1 MTPSQRQFSFC
12 HRKFGEQDCCKT
24 RVPASRTLVEG
35 GVEELTVVLPMA
47 PLSSPCE
54 ILSSFSESALVFFH
68 RCRHSVMSR
77 KVKQAYAN
85 SEVQKLNDP
94 NFLVELA
101 IGPPN
106 PALAPQ
112 TPGTGLVLGGQFSYQ
127 PRSFVFKKAHFSF
140 DDNRIFD
147 ESGELVLVTHHPG
160 KNPLDAVDPL
170 GLANTDAFLAPVGEW
185 ESLCDATGYRGMPS
199 FRVRAAHMSL
209 HGRQKIQDPQGNAT
223 YFNVC
228 KMSRL
233 KTMSLRHNLKVC
245 KGDSKD
251 LVYKVLLDL
260 TGRSI
265 QLVNERGELEAIMT
279 KSTKNLILN
288 AAFGAGSELQIDVAP
303 GVDWTAI
310 LAVLIG
316 IKQVGKSL
324 AGDALGNAADSA
336 TGAAAGAA
344 VGFATDPGNVDEFG
358 NQLSGMA
365 DGLGMGDAAEAVGDG
380 AGELVSGVFGFIGS
394 LFE

>member
-1 MTPSQRQFSFC
+1 MLQSDLSLKA
-12 HRKFGEQDCCKT
+12 HLIWIAVD
-24 RVPASRTLVEG
+24 
-35 GVEELTVVLPMA
+35 ELTVVLPIT
-47 PLSSPCE
+47 SVTSRCE
-54 ILSSFSESALVFFH
+54 TLSSFLSVCSCVLPQASIRNSV
-68 RCRHSVMSR
+68 VMSGNI
-77 KVKQAYAN
+77 KHTYAN

-112 TPGTGLVLGGQFSYQ
+112 KPGRGLVLGGQYSYQ

-209 HGRQKIQDPQGNAT
+209 HGRQYIQDPQGNAT

-265 QLVNERGELEAIMT
+265 QLVNETDELEAIMT

-324 AGDALGNAADSA
+324 AGDAFGNV
-336 TGAAAGAA
+336 AA
-344 VGFATDPGNVDEFG
+344 VQGSASNPANV
-358 NQLSGMA
+358 QVSYQTTGMA
-365 DGLGMGDAAEAVGDG
+365 DGSDQGGDAADEEDADGEEGADGEGEGGGDFIG
-380 AGELVSGVFGFIGS
+380 GFFEFIGS